1 MLDTFNA
8 QQEEEDAQQEEE
20 DAQQE
25 GEDEAGEGDLIVS
38 ASISDTSLTTG
49 QAFTLTATVQNQG
62 TDESPDLVLS
72 YYRSSNATISTL
84 DAPVGTDAVGR
95 LAASEIRNESISL
108 MAPSRP
114 DTYYYGA
121 CVDSVSSESDTP
133 INCSTGVRVIVA
145 EDEDDAQDDHTPDES
160 DTSTDSIQDDD
171 ALVAEDE
178 DDAQDDHTPDES
190 DTSTDSIQDD
200 DALSSPPPTWV
211 FAGDVPDADR
221 AALREEMEA
230 VRSWSADQY
239 GVAATGFT
247 VLVGADSEALAP
259 VFQDVVFPGPVPY
272 SPIGIQVLP
281 ADNGSAVLLINLEVE
296 GLTGREAFSQAKS
309 SILHEYFHV
318 LQGQLASGFAQL
330 LDGKIAYKANM
341 GPFWLVEGLAQYA
354 DYAYSQLRLDRRP
367 FLDRK
372 TPYEDIASFLL
383 RQDESLN
390 PGDELMKLEDM
401 GTFQDFGS
409 GGLYYNYGMAFAA
422 SYLLVEQA
430 EQDSYVQYWKL
441 LHDRPTWQQAF
452 EESFGIGIEDFYE
465 VFEEWLPSQVPSY
478 VEFFAY
484 LDWPGKEA
492 LSRDALNRL
501 LWNLSVNPERTGPSP
516 GDIRWGGER
525 IVYTAGASWTG
536 YLSLSWYSDSC
547 THLLG
552 WYKDGELTDQRA
564 EATLVEFTGISSSL
578 EWTLPARPDML
589 PRLNTL
595 GDCGP

>member
-1 MLDTFNA
+1 MFDTFNA
-8 QQEEEDAQQEEE
+8 QQEEEEDAEEE
-20 DAQQE
+20 
-25 GEDEAGEGDLIVS
+25 GENEAGEGDLIVS

-133 INCSTGVRVIVA
+133 INCSTGVRVI
-145 EDEDDAQDDHTPDES
+145 
-160 DTSTDSIQDDD
+160 
-171 ALVAEDE
+171 VAEDE

-330 LDGKIAYKANM
+330 LDGKIAYKGQM
-341 GPFWLVEGLAQYA
+341 GPFWLVEGLAEYA
-354 DYAYSQLRLDRRP
+354 DYAYSPSRLDRRT
-367 FLDRK
+367 FFDRK
-372 TPYEDIASFLL
+372 TPYQDIAWF

-390 PGDELMKLEDM
+390 PGDELMKLEDK
-401 GTFQDFGS
+401 GTFQEGS
-409 GGLYYNYGMAFAA
+409 GAIFYNYGMAFAA

-465 VFEEWLPSQVPSY
+465 AFEEWLPSQLPPPS
-478 VEFFAY
+478 VEFSVY
-484 LDWPGKEA
+484 LRWPGQEA
-492 LSRDALNRL
+492 LSRDALNLL
-501 LWNLSVNPERTGPSP
+501 LWDLTVAPDITGPSFP
-516 GDIRWGGER
+516 PNLGLAWG
-525 IVYTAGASWTG
+525 V
-536 YLSLSWYSDSC
+536 
-547 THLLG
+547 HVVMVP
-552 WYKDGELTDQRA
+552 K
-564 EATLVEFTGISSSL
+564 
-578 EWTLPARPDML
+578 
-589 PRLNTL
+589 
-595 GDCGP
+595 

>member
-1 MLDTFNA
+1 MFDTFNA
-8 QQEEEDAQQEEE
+8 QQEEEDAEE
-20 DAQQE
+20 E

-160 DTSTDSIQDDD
+160 DTSS
-171 ALVAEDE
+171 
-178 DDAQDDHTPDES
+178 
-190 DTSTDSIQDD
+190 DSIQDD

-272 SPIGIQVLP
+272 SPVGIQVLP
-281 ADNGSAVLLINLEVE
+281 ADNGSAVILIDLGSE
-296 GLTGREAFSQAKS
+296 GLAPYGRSEAFSQIKH
-309 SILHEYFHV
+309 SIVHEYFHV

-330 LDGKIAYKANM
+330 LDGKIAYKGQM
-341 GPFWLVEGLAQYA
+341 GPFWLVEGLAEYA
-354 DYAYSQLRLDRRP
+354 DYAYSPSRLDRRT
-367 FLDRK
+367 FFDRN
-372 TPYEDIASFLL
+372 TPYRDLADLQL
-383 RQDESLN
+383 DGNLN
-390 PGDELMKLEDM
+390 PGDDLMKLEDKE
-401 GTFQDFGS
+401 TFQGGS
-409 GGLYYNYGMAFAA
+409 RNIIYNYAMAFAA

-465 VFEEWLPSQVPSY
+465 AFEEWLPSQLPSS
-478 VEFFAY
+478 VEFLAY
-484 LDWPGKEA
+484 LHWPGKEA
-492 LSRDALNRL
+492 LSRDARNRL
-501 LWNLSVNPERTGPSP
+501 LWDLTVDPDVTGPSP
-516 GDIRWGGER
+516 PNLAWGGSR
-525 IVYTAGASWTG
+525 DGAQTIIYTAGASWTG

-547 THLLG
+547 TKHLLG

-595 GDCGP
+595 GLCGP

>member
-1 MLDTFNA
+1 MILTIAALITLALVACDRDAPTQPVVRAGKANCDFCDLFDTFNA
-8 QQEEEDAQQEEE
+8 QQEEEDAEE
-20 DAQQE
+20 E

-72 YYRSSNATISTL
+72 YYRSSDATISTL
-84 DAPVGTDAVGR
+84 DTPVGTDAVGR

-114 DTYYYGA
+114 DTSYYGA

-171 ALVAEDE
+171 AL
-178 DDAQDDHTPDES
+178 
-190 DTSTDSIQDD
+190 
-200 DALSSPPPTWV
+200 SSSPPTWV

-230 VRSWSADQY
+230 VRSWFADQY

-247 VLVGADSEALAP
+247 VLVGADSLALAP
-259 VFQDVVFPGPVPY
+259 VFQDVVFPGPVPF

-281 ADNGSAVLLINLEVE
+281 ADNGSAVLLINL
-296 GLTGREAFSQAKS
+296 GIGGFAQAKS

-341 GPFWLVEGLAQYA
+341 GPFWLVEGLAEYA
-354 DYAYSQLRLDRRP
+354 DYAYSPSRLDRRT
-367 FLDRK
+367 FFDRN
-372 TPYEDIASFLL
+372 TPYHDLADLL
-383 RQDESLN
+383 LDGSLN
-390 PGDELMKLEDM
+390 PGDDLMKLEDKE
-401 GTFQDFGS
+401 TFQRGS
-409 GGLYYNYGMAFAA
+409 RNIIYNYAMAFAA

-465 VFEEWLPSQVPSY
+465 AFEEWLPSQLPSY

-516 GDIRWGGER
+516 GDIRWGSER
-525 IVYTAGASWTG
+525 IVYTAGASWTA
-536 YLSLSWYSDSC
+536 YLSLSRYSDSC
-547 THLLG
+547 WHILG

-578 EWTLPARPDML
+578 EWTLPAHPDML
-589 PRLNTL
+589 PRLNPL